1 MDTLKIEVKSSDVL
15 NNSLNIAKSSKA
27 ISSSGNRRFRKFTRL
42 FHRWIGLFVIFFVF
56 IFSIS
61 GIILN
66 HREFFSNFDIPRSIL
81 PKDYHY
87 NNWNNAAVKS
97 ILHST
102 QGTFIYGNIGIWL
115 KKNNKFIDFNQGLP
129 NGMDNKNIHSMI
141 ETPSK
146 NLLAASL
153 LGLYKYN
160 FNSNKWERIYLPTQE
175 QRIVKFVQKDNKIY
189 ALTRCNL
196 FQISEEK
203 NKVKFKKVEVLPP
216 ENYQKDVSLFKT
228 LWQLHSGEAFG
239 IIGKLFMDFIALIF
253 IILSI
258 TGFIKWYYPKQIKKN
273 KNNKLKLNKL
283 KNTFKF
289 NLRWHNKLGLWFGFF
304 VFSSA
309 ITGMF
314 LRPPLLIL
322 IGSSKVTQL
331 PFTHL
336 DQINPWYDK
345 FRNFL
350 YDKDLNGWII
360 ATDENL
366 YFVDENFKINPILID
381 DHPPISVMG
390 VNVLEKHSS
399 GGILVG
405 SFSGLFLWFPEYNII
420 IDYITKQPTA
430 PIVSSAPPVGNY
442 LVSGYGYDEF
452 NNEFYFDYNS
462 GVFPLN
468 SNNKFPDMTI
478 EILSKS
484 KISLWNT
491 MLEFHT
497 GRIFKAILG
506 NFYILIVPLIGLLI
520 ALISLT
526 GYLIWF
532 WIYKGKNI

>member
-1 MDTLKIEVKSSDVL
+1 
-15 NNSLNIAKSSKA
+15 
-27 ISSSGNRRFRKFTRL
+27 
-42 FHRWIGLFVIFFVF
+42 
-56 IFSIS
+56 
-61 GIILN
+61 
-66 HREFFSNFDIPRSIL
+66 
-81 PKDYHY
+81 
-87 NNWNNAAVKS
+87 
-97 ILHST
+97 
-102 QGTFIYGNIGIWL
+102 
-115 KKNNKFIDFNQGLP
+115 
-129 NGMDNKNIHSMI
+129 
-141 ETPSK
+141 
-146 NLLAASL
+146 
-153 LGLYKYN
+153 
-160 FNSNKWERIYLPTQE
+160 
-175 QRIVKFVQKDNKIY
+175 
-189 ALTRCNL
+189 
-196 FQISEEK
+196 
-203 NKVKFKKVEVLPP
+203 
-216 ENYQKDVSLFKT
+216 
-228 LWQLHSGEAFG
+228 
-239 IIGKLFMDFIALIF
+239 MDFIALIF

-405 SFSGLFLWFPEYNII
+405 SFSGLFLWFPENNII

-430 PIVSSAPPVGNY
+430 PLVSSGPPVGNY